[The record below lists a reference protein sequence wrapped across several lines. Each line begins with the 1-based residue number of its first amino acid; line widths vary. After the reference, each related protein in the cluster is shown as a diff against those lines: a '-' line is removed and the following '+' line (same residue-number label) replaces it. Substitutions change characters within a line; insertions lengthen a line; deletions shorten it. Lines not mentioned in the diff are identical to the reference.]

1 MKRMLVALIYVG
13 FMALPVLAQTGHH
26 ERILGTVSTI
36 QDSRLEVKG
45 TTGKTST
52 VFLTDK
58 TKLLRGRETVKR
70 ADIRT
75 GDRVVVTAMSMRGAD
90 GKSMLMAEEV
100 RFGIAPVGKPKGK
113 K

>member
-1 MKRMLVALIYVG
+1 VKRMLVALIYAG
-13 FMALPVLAQTGHH
+13 LAAFPVLAHNGHH
-26 ERILGTVSTI
+26 ERIMGTVSTI
-36 QDSRLEVKG
+36 QDTRLEVKG
-45 TTGKTST
+45 TTGKTSI

-58 TKLLRGRETVKR
+58 TKLLRGREIVRR

-75 GDRVVVTAMSMRGAD
+75 GDRVVITAMSMKGSD

-100 RFGIAPVGKPKGK
+100 RLGVAPVAKPTTK